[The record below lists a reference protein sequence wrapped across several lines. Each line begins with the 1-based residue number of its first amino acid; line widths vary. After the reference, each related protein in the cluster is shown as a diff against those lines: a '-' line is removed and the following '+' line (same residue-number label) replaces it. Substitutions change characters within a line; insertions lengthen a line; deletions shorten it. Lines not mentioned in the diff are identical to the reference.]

1 MTQLNVL
8 NSSRAAP
15 GLASLRVADS
25 GVHNAQTALVY
36 IADVDHHAQQRLAS
50 WLIAAGIESQ
60 TYSDLNAMLEN
71 LDAARA
77 GCVVIDADC
86 LARSGLELSGIALSA
101 RCPIVVTAHR
111 ADVATAVRALK
122 SGAIDFVEKP
132 LGKQDIVAVIS
143 AAIEAD
149 RFQRAATSR
158 LAAVRERFATL
169 SRRERQVMAL
179 VTAGRL
185 NKQVGGDL
193 GLSEITVKAHR
204 GAAMRKMGARS
215 LADLVRMADAI
226 GEELCAA

>member
-1 MTQLNVL
+1 MTHLNVL
-8 NSSRAAP
+8 ADNRPAP
-15 GLASLRVADS
+15 VLAPLRVVDG
-25 GVHNAQTALVY
+25 GVRDAQAAVVY

-50 WLIAAGIESQ
+50 WLIAAGIETQ
-60 TYSDLNAMLEN
+60 TYSDLDAMLEN
-71 LDAARA
+71 LDAKRA

-86 LARSGLELSGIALSA
+86 LARSGLELAGIALSV
-101 RCPIVVTAHR
+101 RRPIVVTAHR
-111 ADVATAVRALK
+111 ADVATAVKALK
-122 SGAIDFVEKP
+122 TGAIDFVEKP
-132 LGKQDIVAVIS
+132 LGKQEIVDAICV
-143 AAIEAD
+143 AIEAD
-149 RFQRAATSR
+149 RRQRAAASR
-158 LAAVRERFATL
+158 FADVRARFATL

-204 GAAMRKMGARS
+204 GAAMRKMGART